1 MAARLT
7 VALLAV
13 TLAAVGSGRAEA
25 QQTFQ
30 LEAGWNNTVYEG
42 ASSTVESAI
51 AAVSSSV
58 ETIWHWDA
66 AAQTWTRYVRDLPLL
81 TTLTSLEQGEA
92 YWIFASTSETWSP
105 PTPLVTV
112 LAEVVTAAGERLL
125 LNVELADTGP
135 RRTRGLMSREALDPD
150 AGMLFL
156 FTQTTQGGFW
166 MKDTLIPL
174 SIAFI
179 DDAGAIVDILDMEP
193 LTTTIHTPSAPYRW
207 ALEVNQGWF
216 TENGVTIGDAVRL
229 TGS

>member
-1 MAARLT
+1 M
-7 VALLAV
+7 
-13 TLAAVGSGRAEA
+13 
-25 QQTFQ
+25 
-30 LEAGWNNTVYEG
+30 
-42 ASSTVESAI
+42 
-51 AAVSSSV
+51 

-66 AAQTWTRYVRDLPLL
+66 ASQTWTRYVRDLPLL

-92 YWIFASTSETWSP
+92 YWIFASASETWSP

-112 LAEVVTAAGERLL
+112 LAEVVTAGGERFL

-135 RRTRGLMSREALDPD
+135 RRTRGLMFREALDAD

-174 SIAFI
+174 SIAFV